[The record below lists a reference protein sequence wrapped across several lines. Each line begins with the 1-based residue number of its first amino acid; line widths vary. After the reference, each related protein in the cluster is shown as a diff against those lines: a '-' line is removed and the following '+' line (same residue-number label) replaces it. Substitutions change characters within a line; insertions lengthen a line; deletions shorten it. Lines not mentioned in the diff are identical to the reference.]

1 MKPGLFIVLE
11 GPNRA
16 GKSTLIGELATTLR
30 ESQREVVV
38 TREPGGTPLGEGLRA
53 VLKNDAMSGGTFA
66 TALVFN
72 GARKEHAD
80 RVITPALQRGVV
92 VLCDRYY
99 MSTEIFQGALA
110 DDVSTQE
117 EVVLAE
123 IHRSFPQPDLTI
135 FLLPSPAV
143 VAARGAGIEA
153 DRFEGDPRELSAYET
168 YAERFSESHP
178 TLLIRPTLEDEHQ
191 SKLPLVLEHNLW
203 RSATITND
211 KTCIHD

>member
-1 MKPGLFIVLE
+1 MKSGLFIVLE

-16 GKSTLIGELATTLR
+16 GKTTLIDELATALR
-30 ESQREVVV
+30 ESQREVIV

-53 VLKNDAMSGGTFA
+53 VLKNDTMSGGTFA

-80 RVITPALQRGVV
+80 RVITPGLQRGAV

-110 DDVSTQE
+110 DDISTQE
-117 EVVLAE
+117 ETVLAE
-123 IHRSFPQPDLTI
+123 IHRSSPQPDLTI

-143 VAARGAGIEA
+143 VAARGNGKEA
-153 DRFEGDPRELSAYET
+153 DRFEGDPREFSAYEA
-168 YAERFSESHP
+168 YAERFSKSYP
-178 TLLIRPTLEDEHQ
+178 TLFIRPTLEDEHQ
-191 SKLPLVLEHNLW
+191 SKLPLVWEHELW
-203 RSATITND
+203 RKAKIIND
-211 KTCIHD
+211 NTCSYD